1 HPRER
6 LRVGTTS
13 GRVGTVSENRLHP
26 PPFAE
31 NNGRAEPYPT
41 LLPKPHRSVTGLPRF
56 LTTFI
61 GRDEA
66 IGNVTAL
73 LSRDDV
79 RMLTLVGPG
88 VSGKTR
94 LAVEVVE
101 RLPPG
106 AWDDIWFISL
116 AAVRDPE
123 FVVPD
128 IAQAVGVGQVSDRP
142 VAETL
147 IGFLRE
153 RHALLVIDNFEPVVA
168 AGPDLAIL
176 LRACPGIT
184 MLVTSRIALQVS
196 GEHIVVVP
204 PLELPGTTHLPIERL
219 RSLESV
225 RLFVERAEASS
236 STFALTEEN
245 ASVVVDI
252 CRRLDGLPL
261 ALELAAARCG
271 MLSPAAL
278 LQVLAHQR
286 GILSDGPRDA
296 PERHRSMRSAI
307 AWSHDLLPEHERT
320 VFRRLAAFPGGFTL
334 EAAESVDELPA
345 DLLATLTS
353 LTAKSLIVPVT
364 SDALEPRF
372 TMLETLREYGL
383 QQLDEAG
390 EMSPTRDRH
399 ANFYLEEAIQG
410 EFAWCMFLPE
420 GLFWLKRLVADHG
433 NMRTALQW
441 LYERGDI
448 TTCLR
453 MAGALATLWTVC
465 GNLDEGRMW
474 LERLLADQRIANDAV
489 RANGLATLSWIS
501 NEQ

>member
-1 HPRER
+1 M
-6 LRVGTTS
+6 
-13 GRVGTVSENRLHP
+13 SENRLHP

-88 VSGKTR
+88 GSGKTR

-307 AWSHDLLPEHERT
+307 A
-320 VFRRLAAFPGGFTL
+320 
-334 EAAESVDELPA
+334 
-345 DLLATLTS
+345 
-353 LTAKSLIVPVT
+353 
-364 SDALEPRF
+364 
-372 TMLETLREYGL
+372 
-383 QQLDEAG
+383 
-390 EMSPTRDRH
+390 
-399 ANFYLEEAIQG
+399 
-410 EFAWCMFLPE
+410 
-420 GLFWLKRLVADHG
+420 
-433 NMRTALQW
+433 
-441 LYERGDI
+441 
-448 TTCLR
+448 
-453 MAGALATLWTVC
+453 
-465 GNLDEGRMW
+465 
-474 LERLLADQRIANDAV
+474 
-489 RANGLATLSWIS
+489 
-501 NEQ
+501 